1 MVCVFFSL
9 SALPFI
15 QSADF
20 LSTFFNCRVSPWR
33 VSRPGN
39 KLLFFSN
46 EIKFSAPPWNQLCF
60 LEVWLQDDHT
70 KPQHMAEVQ
79 VHLRPVDKK
88 MNGPLARRNF
98 FTSPV
103 RCHYCKKS
111 LAANPKSTQVHRP
124 LGMPRNSKPLSAE
137 GSALLLVPK
146 DGDHIRGEHSGLPSR
161 EERKTP
167 ELTENTEEMP
177 IRHTVCFLLQY
188 SSTIISQIRSNR
200 PVTSP
205 FPVSVSPFSAGILI
219 LIIFTATAQT
229 FGDIKPNE

>member
-1 MVCVFFSL
+1 MQTSPPLFSIVEF
-9 SALPFI
+9 PPGE
-15 QSADF
+15 SADQE
-20 LSTFFNCRVSPWR
+20 TNCF
-33 VSRPGN
+33 
-39 KLLFFSN
+39 FFSN

-167 ELTENTEEMP
+167 ELTENTKEMP
-177 IRHTVCFLLQY
+177 IRQTVCFLLQY

-200 PVTSP
+200 PVSSP
-205 FPVSVSPFSAGILI
+205 FPVSVSPFSAGILN

>member
-1 MVCVFFSL
+1 MQTSPPLFSIVEF
-9 SALPFI
+9 PPGE
-15 QSADF
+15 SADQE
-20 LSTFFNCRVSPWR
+20 TNCF
-33 VSRPGN
+33 
-39 KLLFFSN
+39 FFSN

-70 KPQHMAEVQ
+70 KPQHMAKVQ

-167 ELTENTEEMP
+167 ELTENTKEMP
-177 IRHTVCFLLQY
+177 IRQTVCFLLQY

-200 PVTSP
+200 PVSSP
-205 FPVSVSPFSAGILI
+205 FPVSVSPFSAGILN

>member
-1 MVCVFFSL
+1 MFFLVYLLSL
-9 SALPFI
+9 LFRVQTSPPLFSIVEFPPGE
-15 QSADF
+15 SADQE
-20 LSTFFNCRVSPWR
+20 TNCF
-33 VSRPGN
+33 
-39 KLLFFSN
+39 FFSN

-167 ELTENTEEMP
+167 ELTENTKEMP
-177 IRHTVCFLLQY
+177 IRQTVCFLLQY

-200 PVTSP
+200 PVSSP

-219 LIIFTATAQT
+219 LIIFTPAAQT